1 MIQEP
6 QLEDRLRAAL
16 RRPEGSPWPEEHGA
30 FDQFLHRRARR
41 GRTLVARDALAVVVA
56 VALVVGIPRLLP
68 SRPVVPATPPLTG
81 LLLQMPAGGFEVTVP
96 AGWTDLSRSRRN
108 VTPATSSARG
118 SGCGRCGGP
127 PTPW

>member
-1 MIQEP
+1 MP
-6 QLEDRLRAAL
+6 PSAAPKAPPGP
-16 RRPEGSPWPEEHGA
+16 RSTAPSTSSSTDW
-30 FDQFLHRRARR
+30 ARR
-41 GRTLVARDALAVVVA
+41 GRALAARGALAVVVA

>member
-1 MIQEP
+1 
-6 QLEDRLRAAL
+6 
-16 RRPEGSPWPEEHGA
+16 
-30 FDQFLHRRARR
+30 
-41 GRTLVARDALAVVVA
+41 VVVA

>member
-1 MIQEP
+1 MTQEP

-16 RRPEGSPWPEEHGA
+16 RRPEGSTWPEGHGA

-41 GRTLVARDALAVVVA
+41 SRALAARGALAVVVA
-56 VALVVGIPRLLP
+56 VALVVGLP
-68 SRPVVPATPPLTG
+68 RPVVPASPPLTG
-81 LLLQMPAGGFEVTVP
+81 RLLQLPAGGFEVTVP
-96 AGWTDLSRSRRN
+96 AGWTDLSRSGGSLP
-108 VTPATSSARG
+108 PAAGSAPR